1 MAEKKHKPAAKA
13 AARRGG
19 HKGLGGA
26 AQHPAAGSELRSE
39 VGFTPRG
46 GQAPPSGA
54 GGLGGAR
61 AEATGTALQH
71 PPEKRALA
79 PKVAVVNAAN
89 ETIREIQLSP
99 VVFAAKHSE
108 HLVYEAVKQ
117 YRAGGRRGTHMTKNR
132 ALVSGSGKKPW
143 RQKGTGRARV
153 GETRNPLWRHGGTVF
168 GPQPRDYS
176 FAMPRKARAAALR
189 AALSQRLT
197 EGAMKVVEAFEVN
210 EPKTKVLKGLLG
222 KLGIAGKAVVVDHQ
236 PADFLVLSG
245 RNLPGVKVV
254 AETHLTAYD
263 VMDCKH
269 LIVTQE
275 AIDKLEERL
284 TPHERG

>member
-1 MAEKKHKPAAKA
+1 MAEKKAKTAPAATA
-13 AARRGG
+13 PET
-19 HKGLGGA
+19 GA
-26 AQHPAAGSELRSE
+26 LS
-39 VGFTPRG
+39 
-46 GQAPPSGA
+46 
-54 GGLGGAR
+54 
-61 AEATGTALQH
+61 
-71 PPEKRALA
+71 

-99 VVFAAKHSE
+99 EVFAAKANP

-117 YRAGGRRGTHMTKNR
+117 HRAGARRGTHMTKNR

-143 RQKGTGRARV
+143 RQKGTGRARA

-176 FAMPRKARAAALR
+176 YAMPKKARAAALR
-189 AALSQRLT
+189 AALTQRLV
-197 EGAMKVVEAFEVN
+197 EGALKIVEGFPVEA
-210 EPKTKVLKGLLG
+210 PKTKVLKGLLA
-222 KLGIAGKAVVVDHQ
+222 KLGVAGKAVVVDHQ
-236 PADFLVLSG
+236 PADALVLSG

-254 AETHLTAYD
+254 ADSHLTAYD

-269 LIVTQE
+269 LVVTQE

-284 TPHERG
+284 APPGRE